1 MNICA
6 AAVHVVPTPVASFLP
21 GVNLCLV
28 LGSGDRTPTPSTQ
41 AAPVSV
47 LCCEAPWIKAPNVR
61 WVSPL
66 IYKEWGLYLP
76 THTHTHSLPQT
87 IPYINRRTTTDC
99 GLYSFVPFKCAL
111 VDTGQRAAGPWLTSK
126 ETRLASHFFLQFQ
139 TIINNESRIFG
150 GDHP

>member
-28 LGSGDRTPTPSTQ
+28 LGSGDRTPTPSPQ

-76 THTHTHSLPQT
+76 THTHTHTACLKQFLILTGEQQQTVGFTVLSLSSVRWWT
-87 IPYINRRTTTDC
+87 RVR
-99 GLYSFVPFKCAL
+99 
-111 VDTGQRAAGPWLTSK
+111 GQLDLG
-126 ETRLASHFFLQFQ
+126 
-139 TIINNESRIFG
+139 
-150 GDHP
+150 